1 MTERIAGL
9 SMLFSGEFLLLLMF
23 IGLFEPSPISLP
35 VASITGLPGVLLG
48 ALGVGLLIAEG
59 ERLGDDSAND
69 RGA

>member
-35 VASITGLPGVLLG
+35 VASIIGLPGVLLS

-59 ERLGDDSAND
+59 GPFREDSAED
-69 RGA
+69 GGS